1 MRKFLFVSSV
11 AWFIVLTS
19 CQKEISGDF
28 LKPAPSNDL
37 TGTWKFLYSKVSATS
52 TVDVQDEFGDVKSIT
67 LSNYVTQNNQG
78 SLLINDSLM
87 VTSGAA
93 YDISTVAS
101 SYTYVDGNLEDS
113 TDFPFSFS
121 VPSTNSSSS
130 YKRIG
135 TDSIYVPGSSLTQ
148 VAGPTGLQSANGYKY
163 KIISDTLLLSTLL
176 DQTSTDNSSGVQ
188 VITNNKASVTST
200 LKKQ

>member
-1 MRKFLFVSSV
+1 MAL
-11 AWFIVLTS
+11 FIVLTS

-28 LKPAPSNDL
+28 LNTATPNDL
-37 TGTWKFLYSKVSATS
+37 IGTWKFLNSSVSTNS
-52 TVDVQDEFGDVKSIT
+52 TVEIKDEFADVKNIT
-67 LSNYVTQNNQG
+67 LSDYVTVNNQG

-87 VTSGAA
+87 VTSGIA
-93 YDISTVAS
+93 YDISTIARAF
-101 SYTYVDGNLEDS
+101 TYVDGNIEDS

-121 VPSTNSSSS
+121 FPSTNSSSP

-148 VAGPTGLQSANGYKY
+148 VAGATGLQSAANGYTY
-163 KIISDTLLLSTLL
+163 KIISDTLLLTTIL
-176 DQTSTDNSSGVQ
+176 DQTTIDNSLGVP
-188 VITNNKASVTST
+188 VITNNKASVITT